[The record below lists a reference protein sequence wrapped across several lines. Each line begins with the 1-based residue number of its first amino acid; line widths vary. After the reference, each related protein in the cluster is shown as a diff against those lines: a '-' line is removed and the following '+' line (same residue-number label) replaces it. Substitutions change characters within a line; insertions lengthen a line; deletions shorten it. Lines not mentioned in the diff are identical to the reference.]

1 MRDTVPPSSALPLNC
16 DQVQSLI
23 DHHFPGIR
31 AQGHHLVIES
41 VGERTAMCVL
51 KPTPSSIRPGGTIS
65 GPAMFT
71 LADFAVYVALIA
83 TLGEPA
89 IPAVTSNLNITFLRR
104 PPPEAIRAEAEVI
117 RLGRRLA
124 YAEVRM
130 RSQGETEMIAHATAS
145 YAPGSRS

>member
-1 MRDTVPPSSALPLNC
+1 MRETDPLRPNLPLNC
-16 DQVQSLI
+16 LQVQELI

-31 AQGHHLVIES
+31 AQGHHLVIEN
-41 VGERTAMCVL
+41 VAVRTAMCVL
-51 KPTPSSIRPGGTIS
+51 IPTPSSIRPGGTIS

-71 LADFAVYVALIA
+71 LADFSVYVALIA

-130 RSQGETEMIAHATAS
+130 RSQGETDMIAHATAS
-145 YAPGSRS
+145 YALGGTR

>member
-1 MRDTVPPSSALPLNC
+1 MSASQQSPLGLPLNC
-16 DQVQSLI
+16 HQVQSLI
-23 DHHFPGIR
+23 DEHFPGIR
-31 AQGHHLVIES
+31 TQGHQLVIES
-41 VGERTAMCVL
+41 VGARSALCVL
-51 KPTPSSIRPGGTIS
+51 NPTPSSIRPGGTIS

-71 LADFAVYVALIA
+71 LADFSVYVALIA
-83 TLGEPA
+83 TLGEAA

-130 RSQGETEMIAHATAS
+130 RSAGESEMIAHATAS
-145 YAPGSRS
+145 YALAAKL